1 MSPYLVLQV
10 SLYRLTQLC
19 VFCSQV
25 EELQQQLAAA
35 TEASEQQRQS
45 HQQTLMLLDQAHMEQ
60 LTQLQAQLL
69 NQSRGDS
76 VIQSKLKLE
85 LAEQSQLTQQAQLR
99 LSELE
104 HECGVL
110 QKKCAEDHA
119 VSQML
124 VRRQTDIEAARH
136 ADTILAPA
144 RPDVCSDDRPLQ
156 EEQVV
161 ANPVTM
167 LSAGTMADKTLVL
180 EADVLRR
187 ESKILKEQLAKAEA
201 AVQKLTQDRREDELQ
216 SSAKLS
222 QLEAVLSGLE
232 GKHSSAAA
240 LLDQTLAAIQNKT
253 AILLQQRPS
262 GKYTDCPVLKQVQ
275 LACRIEHRL
284 LNIKACLAGL

>member
-1 MSPYLVLQV
+1 M